1 MRVTAQVMFR
11 VGIVPADTGVV
22 VAEPVAPVVAAAP
35 ILGLAGLSLELERFG
50 AEPKVA
56 ATNVH

>member
-1 MRVTAQVMFR
+1 MFR
-11 VGIVPADTGVV
+11 VGIVPADTGVI